1 MSPSQAGVIG
11 AIFATIQGESGD
23 RVTPLHHEKPGG
35 SIAADPMSVVPFLLE
50 TSPAQ
55 LLEGAGDELHALLSA
70 SARARLLRG
79 AATLDLPAR
88 TVCLECRLDDDERVD
103 LALCLATHTAG
114 LGSAL
119 ESLGRRY
126 ARDPHWQRCI
136 RLLTSWAHGEET
148 ALAGVP
154 FLFTAFDL
162 ATEVADMPVPCLS
175 MCADPAFFMRRVGL
189 PMPPAPLDSSLRL
202 LDACQASLEADWVTP
217 SLRKRAQHLLESAD
231 DIEVRQLSLMLARQ
245 PPTLKLDLTL
255 PAGEL
260 LRFLGAL
267 GGQGDVAAV
276 AEQLRVLA
284 PWQTRVQLNCVVSS
298 SPEQLPIEVE
308 LCCTG
313 PDEPSKEQR
322 AALLEE
328 LIASG
333 LAKPAKA
340 EALLELLRRP
350 VITDS
355 NGRWVARNW
364 YVKLRFVGARLDSAK
379 AYIGLMQ
386 RSSQKSQQ
394 QPDQLPNS
402 H

>member
-1 MSPSQAGVIG
+1 
-11 AIFATIQGESGD
+11 
-23 RVTPLHHEKPGG
+23 
-35 SIAADPMSVVPFLLE
+35 MSVVSFFLD
-50 TSPAQ
+50 TTPAQ
-55 LLEGAGDELHALLSA
+55 LLESAGHELHALLSA
-70 SARARLLRG
+70 TARARLLRG

-119 ESLGRRY
+119 ESLGRKY
-126 ARDPHWQRCI
+126 ASDPHWQRCI
-136 RLLTSWAHGEET
+136 RLLTSWAHGEAT

-162 ATEVADMPVPCLS
+162 ATEVSDMPVPCLS
-175 MCADPAFFMRRVGL
+175 LCTDPAFFMRRLGL
-189 PMPPAPLDSSLRL
+189 PVPRAPLDSSLRL
-202 LDACQASLEADWVTP
+202 LDACQATLEADWVTP
-217 SLRKRAQHLLESAD
+217 SLRKRAEQLLESVD

-255 PAGEL
+255 SAGEL

-267 GGQGDVAAV
+267 GWQGDAAGV
-276 AEQLRVLA
+276 AEQLAQLA
-284 PWQTRVQLNCVVSS
+284 PWQKRVQLNCVVSS
-298 SPEQLPIEVE
+298 STEQLPLEVE

-313 PDEPSKEQR
+313 PDEASHEDR
-322 AALLEE
+322 AALLER
-328 LIASG
+328 LILSG
-333 LAKPAKA
+333 VANAAKA
-340 EALLELLRRP
+340 DALLELLRRP

-355 NGRWVARNW
+355 NGQWVACNW
-364 YVKLRFVGARLDSAK
+364 YIKLRFVAGRLDSAK

-394 QPDQLPNS
+394 QPAQLPNS